1 MGALAVTTHAPNG
14 NEAFLPATPE
24 DHRIARWS
32 AAAIALAVAEAAIPL
47 PIPGVKPGLAN
58 IVVLWVAWHH
68 GWNAAAWV
76 SLLRVFAAS
85 IALGQLFAP
94 GFFLA
99 LAGAVASLAALAV
112 ALHLPR
118 RLFGP
123 VTASLLMAWAHIA
136 GQLLLARLW
145 LIPHD
150 GLWWL
155 LPIFLTTATLFGVVN
170 GVVVAYLITAHRP
183 DPSATRF

>member
-1 MGALAVTTHAPNG
+1 M
-14 NEAFLPATPE
+14 ATPHLTPTAE
-24 DHRIARWS
+24 DRRIARWS
-32 AAAIALAVAEAAIPL
+32 AAAIALSIAEAAIPL

-58 IVVLWVAWHH
+58 IVVLWVGWRH
-68 GWNAAAWV
+68 GWQAAAWV

-99 LAGAVASLAALAV
+99 LAGAIASLATLAV
-112 ALHLPR
+112 ALRLPR

-123 VTASLLMAWAHIA
+123 VTASLLMAWAHIW
-136 GQLLLARLW
+136 GQLILARLW
-145 LIPHD
+145 LVPHD

-155 LPIFLTTATLFGVVN
+155 LPVFLTTATLFGLAN
-170 GVVVAYLITAHRP
+170 GLIAAYLLAHQP
-183 DPSATRF
+183 NAPNPAAPAS

>member
-1 MGALAVTTHAPNG
+1 MADSLA
-14 NEAFLPATPE
+14 ATAS
-24 DHRIARWS
+24 DRQIARWA
-32 AAAIALAVAEAAIPL
+32 AAAIALSLAEAAIPL
-47 PIPGVKPGLAN
+47 PIPGIKPGLGN
-58 IVVLWVAWHH
+58 IVILWVGWHYS
-68 GWNAAAWV
+68 WSAAAWV
-76 SLLRVFAAS
+76 AVLRLIAAS

-99 LAGAVASLAALAV
+99 SAGSLASLAVLGAALR
-112 ALHLPR
+112 LPR
-118 RLFGP
+118 RSFGP

-155 LPIFLTTATLFGVVN
+155 LPLFLAAATAFGLVNGLIVAHLTTLRLQESPQRVPSPP
-170 GVVVAYLITAHRP
+170 AH
-183 DPSATRF
+183 

>member
-1 MGALAVTTHAPNG
+1 MATHAH
-14 NEAFLPATPE
+14 LTPTAE

-32 AAAIALAVAEAAIPL
+32 GAAIAFSIAEAAIPL
-47 PIPGVKPGLAN
+47 PIPGVKPGVAN
-58 IVVLWVAWHH
+58 IVVLWVGWRH
-68 GWNAAAWV
+68 GWQAAAWV

-99 LAGAVASLAALAV
+99 LAGAIASLAALAV
-112 ALHLPR
+112 ALRLPR

-123 VTASLLMAWAHIA
+123 VTASLLMAWAHIW
-136 GQLLLARLW
+136 GQLILARLW
-145 LIPHD
+145 LVPHD

-155 LPIFLTTATLFGVVN
+155 LPVFLTTATLFGLAN
-170 GVVVAYLITAHRP
+170 GLVAAYLLAHLPNDP
-183 DPSATRF
+183 DSAAPAS